1 MHGPDGTK
9 EVSEKRAPS
18 LRLRVGAPVSTGL
31 CKRRAKP
38 ESGPRE
44 TGRRSSSE
52 GNSSYPTSPAC
63 PLRQDFASAGPESEA
78 HSSNSPGTGQ
88 NHNFFDINM
97 LEIQGLPGDTNLAS
111 PGKWLFATILTIK
124 WLQIKCLP
132 GDLHE
137 HSQEDFKCSTELT
150 SPAPLP
156 CQHPALSIQGLCLLR
171 RQQAS

>member
-1 MHGPDGTK
+1 MRYFRTGSPC
-9 EVSEKRAPS
+9 PS
-18 LRLRVGAPVSTGL
+18 LRMRVGCPLRRDFASAGRHSSRFRKRVPSLRMRVGVPASTGL

-63 PLRQDFASAGPESEA
+63 PLRRDFASAGSESEA

-88 NHNFFDINM
+88 NHNLFDINM

-111 PGKWLFATILTIK
+111 PGKQLFAIILIIR
-124 WLQIKCLP
+124 WLQIGGLP
-132 GDLHE
+132 GVLHE
-137 HSQEDFKCSTELT
+137 
-150 SPAPLP
+150 
-156 CQHPALSIQGLCLLR
+156 
-171 RQQAS
+171 